1 MPPSSRPPRLRR
13 NNRSTT
19 RTSLA
24 ARRAVSRRGSQEPGR
39 LDWARRVELGT
50 VVVAAVVAAGGLWY
64 TNVQAQQTNEQLQQA
79 NEQALKADAQ
89 AKADLSL
96 ATEGQVTER
105 YTAAV
110 ENLGHD
116 KTDVRLGGIY
126 GLQRITK
133 DSLRDQPTIGNILA
147 AYVRTN
153 ASKAPAKGHEIPAD
167 VHAAFMVLGTR
178 DRKHDG
184 DFRLDL
190 REARLPRLQAARFPE
205 DSGVDLSGGML
216 LGIDLSG
223 AFLPSA
229 KLSHTW
235 LSGAN
240 LFRTSLPES
249 DLSHAMLY
257 GANLA
262 YANLTDANL
271 KYSSLSSTH
280 LNEAWLSHS
289 VLSHASLSLADL
301 SKANLHE
308 ADLTKADVSGA
319 NLFEADLAGAKLT
332 NANFFRTNLSGAELT
347 GADLSGT
354 DLSTV
359 KNLTQKQVSSAR
371 TNRTTRLPSGLTRAS
386 SAPPRETRGT
396 LARADRQD

>member
-1 MPPSSRPPRLRR
+1 MGWHHACVFTLPALTPEQPLDHARHPGGPQGSR
-13 NNRSTT
+13 TEG
-19 RTSLA
+19 A
-24 ARRAVSRRGSQEPGR
+24 QETGR

-50 VVVAAVVAAGGLWY
+50 VVVAAVVAVGGLWY
-64 TNVQAQQTNEQLQQA
+64 TNVQAQQANEQMRQA

-116 KTDVRLGGIY
+116 KVDVRLGGIY
-126 GLQRITK
+126 GLQRIMK
-133 DSLRDQPTIGNILA
+133 DSPRDQPTIGNILA

-153 ASKAPAKGHEIPAD
+153 ASKPPAKGQELPAD
-167 VHAAFMVLGTR
+167 VDAAFMVLGTR

-190 REARLPRLQAARFPE
+190 REARLPRLQAADFPE
-205 DSGVDLSGGML
+205 DESGVDLSGGML
-216 LGIDLSG
+216 LGIDLSE

-229 KLSHTW
+229 NLSRSW

-240 LFRTSLPES
+240 LFRTNLPDS
-249 DLSHAMLY
+249 NLSHAMLL

-262 YANLTDANL
+262 YANLTKTNL
-271 KYSSLSSTH
+271 THSSLSSTH
-280 LNEAWLSHS
+280 LNSALLRGSNLSH
-289 VLSHASLSLADL
+289 VSLSFADL
-301 SKANLHE
+301 SKANLRK
-308 ADLTKADVSGA
+308 ADLTKADFTGA
-319 NLFEADLAGAKLT
+319 NLSKADLSGAKMT
-332 NANFFRTNLSGAELT
+332 DASFFETNLSGAELT
-347 GADLSGT
+347 GADLSGA

-359 KNLTQKQVSSAR
+359 KNLTQEQVSSAR
-371 TNRTTRLPSGLTRAS
+371 TDRTTQLPPGLTRVSPA
-386 SAPPRETRGT
+386 
-396 LARADRQD
+396 